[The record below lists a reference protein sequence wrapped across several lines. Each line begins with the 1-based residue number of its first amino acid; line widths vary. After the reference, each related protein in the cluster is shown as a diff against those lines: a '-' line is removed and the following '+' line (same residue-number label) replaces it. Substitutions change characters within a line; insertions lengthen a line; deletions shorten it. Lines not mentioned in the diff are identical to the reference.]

1 MKELVKLENKL
12 NKQLETA
19 LKNDNFELAGN
30 ISNQLDLVYEKQLQL
45 KLLK

>member
-1 MKELVKLENKL
+1 MKELIKLENKL
-12 NKQLETA
+12 NKQLEKA

-45 KLLK
+45 KLFK

>member
-1 MKELVKLENKL
+1 MNELVKLENKL
-12 NKQLETA
+12 NKQLKKA

-45 KLLK
+45 KLSK